1 MNGLRRRLTALE
13 SPSGYA
19 TIGDM
24 LDALEAGNEM
34 PSDIDPR
41 ITSFFN
47 GSDVLLDM
55 DFDADADMALCATHI
70 EQKGVQGSCNRA

>member
-13 SPSGYA
+13 SPAGYA

-47 GSDVLLDM
+47 GSDVLLDS
-55 DFDADADMALCATHI
+55 DFDSDANVSPYGAYVEREGM
-70 EQKGVQGSCNRA
+70 Q